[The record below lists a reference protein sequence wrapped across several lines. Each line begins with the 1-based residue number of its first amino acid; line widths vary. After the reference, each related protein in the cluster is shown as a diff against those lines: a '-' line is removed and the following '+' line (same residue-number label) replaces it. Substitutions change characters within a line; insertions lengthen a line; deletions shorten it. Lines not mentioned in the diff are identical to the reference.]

1 MMAIVLMV
9 TSAAIFFTIGALHL
23 IYTFY
28 GPKLTPRDPALQIS
42 MRATSPVITRETN
55 MWRCWVGFN
64 ATHSMCLM
72 LFGLIYS
79 FLAISH
85 SGLLFSSSYLLVV
98 GLLVV
103 VGCFALSRAYFFS
116 IPLVATGI
124 SLVCYVASVIVALA

>member
-1 MMAIVLMV
+1 MLATVLMT
-9 TSAAIFFTIGALHL
+9 TSAAIFFTIGTLHL

-42 MRATSPVITRETN
+42 MRETSPVITKETT

-72 LFGLIYS
+72 LFGLIYG

-85 SGLLFSSSYLLVV
+85 SGLLFASSYLLVV

-103 VGCFALSRAYFFS
+103 LGCFALSKAYFFS
-116 IPLVATGI
+116 IPFIATGI
-124 SLVCYVASVIVALA
+124 SLACYVASVIVALA